1 MRARVRN
8 YHTVKKRVHK
18 LYTLF
23 AIFLIACYLCSVIR
37 GNILGNQKV
46 NFFGHDVDIN
56 SLGIVVVDTSVKA
69 QRCV

>member
-1 MRARVRN
+1 MCAREELSCG
-8 YHTVKKRVHK
+8 KKRVHK

-23 AIFLIACYLCSVIR
+23 AILIIACYLCSAIR
-37 GNILGNQKV
+37 ENILGNQKV

-69 QRCV
+69 QWCV